1 MPRVETGLE
10 TLVHRR
16 ARLLRG
22 RRFGLLAHQASI
34 DRQLTHAVELLAGL
48 AGSRLVRLLAPEH
61 GFWGAPQDHA
71 RVGSTRDPHS
81 GLPVLSLYGA
91 RREPTLAMLRG
102 LDALV
107 VDLQDV
113 GARYYTFAWTMVL
126 AMRASIP
133 AVV

>member
-34 DRQLTHAVELLAGL
+34 DGQLTHAVELLAGL
-48 AGSRLVRLLAPEH
+48 AGARLVRLLAPEH

-71 RVGSTRDPHS
+71 RVGSTRDPRS
-81 GLPVLSLYGA
+81 
-91 RREPTLAMLRG
+91 
-102 LDALV
+102 
-107 VDLQDV
+107 
-113 GARYYTFAWTMVL
+113 
-126 AMRASIP
+126 
-133 AVV
+133 